1 MTEKG
6 KRNLVVASVVW
17 VAVAFGVYGT
27 MGGGVAVAADPPG
40 KRTTIDVL
48 FSPEGGCE
56 GRIVEEIGKA
66 KKHVRLQAYFF
77 TSKPIAEAVIEA
89 HGRGVECEVIADA
102 SQEKM
107 TYGRLPVLRQAGVT
121 VFIDAEHKTA
131 NNKIILIDTRTIITG
146 SYNYTKAA
154 EEKNAENVLIIKRHK
169 SLFKKYLANFEKHK
183 SHARPFRGGRK
194 TA

>member
-1 MTEKG
+1 MADKG
-6 KRNLVVASVVW
+6 KRILVVASALW
-17 VAVAFGVYGT
+17 VAAAFGAYGT
-27 MGGGVAVAADPPG
+27 MGSVAANASDPPR
-40 KRTTIDVL
+40 KRAKIDVL
-48 FSPEGGCE
+48 FSPDGGCQA
-56 GRIVEEIGKA
+56 RIVEEIGKA
-66 KKHVRLQAYFF
+66 KKYVRVQAYFF
-77 TSKPIAEAVIEA
+77 TSKPIAEALIEA

-121 VFIDAEHKTA
+121 VLIDAEHKTA
-131 NNKIILIDTRTIITG
+131 NNKIILIDNRTIITG

-169 SLFKKYLANFEKHK
+169 ALFKKYLANYEKHK
-183 SHARPFRGGRK
+183 SHARPFRGNRK